1 VCLRLRGPTPQG
13 WAHVDEVTRRGCG
26 GSALEIRRL
35 VKRMVRSGLGRLST
49 DALNCHSEL
58 TLSTDTLN

>member
-1 VCLRLRGPTPQG
+1 MRCVCLRLRGPTPQG

-35 VKRMVRSGLGRLST
+35 VKRMVRSGLGRL
-49 DALNCHSEL
+49 
-58 TLSTDTLN
+58 